1 MSNWGENK
9 SMQKRFLEQPISQFP
24 STQFI
29 RLRIGHAKCW
39 FDVVFFFLTVYCSLL
54 FCSLTYSIFIY
65 LETFDHFLNKY
76 IYLFYHICKN
86 PYLNISICMVLHS
99 HSTFL
104 HVHAPLGGLIL
115 LTSFVILAH
124 FKCSKNSHFLL
135 QWELPSLVPEQKRSD
150 LPKWYVNQWFLSAE
164 CLAWPCWVCEHTGKE
179 PTKNLKLCSN
189 SGESNT
195 C

>member
-1 MSNWGENK
+1 MLIWCS
-9 SMQKRFLEQPISQFP
+9 I
-24 STQFI
+24 
-29 RLRIGHAKCW
+29 
-39 FDVVFFFLTVYCSLL
+39 FFFLTVYCSLL